1 MSYSPRFAEFI
12 KKHNLQQIFGANAD
26 ERWVYREDLA
36 GVLFVKDKDGLVY
49 VNLAYDAEKA
59 KKQHR
64 RITKRVSE
72 EE

>member
-12 KKHNLQQIFGANAD
+12 KKHNLQQVFGDDAA
-26 ERWVYREDLA
+26 ERWVYREDLP

-59 KKQHR
+59 KKR
-64 RITKRVSE
+64 RQRVTRRDSE